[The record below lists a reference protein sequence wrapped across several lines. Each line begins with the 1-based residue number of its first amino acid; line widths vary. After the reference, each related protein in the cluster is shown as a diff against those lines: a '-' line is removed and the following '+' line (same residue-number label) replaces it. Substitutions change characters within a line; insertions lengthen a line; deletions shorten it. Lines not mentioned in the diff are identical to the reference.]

1 LAIAR
6 GFRAVSVLLRFPS
19 MREIPVVLCREEADW
34 VAQALS
40 VDVSSF
46 GSSPEEAL
54 AMIREALELFFE
66 DEEDVQVREVL
77 DPHLA
82 TVVVQASLEF

>member
-1 LAIAR
+1 
-6 GFRAVSVLLRFPS
+6 
-19 MREIPVVLCREEADW
+19 MREIPVVLYREEADW
-34 VAQALS
+34 VVQALS

>member
-1 LAIAR
+1 
-6 GFRAVSVLLRFPS
+6 
-19 MREIPVVLCREEADW
+19 MREIPVVLYREEADW
-34 VAQALS
+34 VVQALS

-66 DEEDVQVREVL
+66 DEGEGGVR
-77 DPHLA
+77 
-82 TVVVQASLEF
+82 TVPV